1 MIKTN
6 TDTLTFVLWINTHNH
21 REVIHRDIR
30 KMGMGMKDWT
40 GNWKWNESSFGIL
53 MGMGIGVMTW
63 EWEWEDTLISAV
75 IS

>member
-1 MIKTN
+1 
-6 TDTLTFVLWINTHNH
+6 
-21 REVIHRDIR
+21 
-30 KMGMGMKDWT
+30 MKDWT